1 VILVHIDVSST
12 LGHGRSLEWQSCDI
26 ALFLLEHIIRF
37 EASKNSIILRLCC
50 AENTR
55 VRLSRMIISDRV
67 MGGAKPSFSAAI
79 PLSRDMDLNHSAV
92 GDHYWIITCQSDP
105 AQKSFVK
112 NRGFWNFTRTSP
124 DLLLTALDGDLLL
137 QGTINMDNNY
147 PTGIVGRKA

>member
-1 VILVHIDVSST
+1 LKRPTTASSHAFAVPKT
-12 LGHGRSLEWQSCDI
+12 HG
-26 ALFLLEHIIRF
+26 FGF
-37 EASKNSIILRLCC
+37 P
-50 AENTR
+50 
-55 VRLSRMIISDRV
+55 RMIIYGRV

-79 PLSRDMDLNHSAV
+79 PLARDLNLDHSAV
-92 GDHYWIITCQSDP
+92 GDRYWIITCQSDP

-137 QGTINMDNNY
+137 QGTISMDNNY